1 MDDPTYKANRISSKE
16 LEDELLKFTTK
27 SDKVQGPLTKRAEEV
42 QKNDVEVNI
51 TECTKSRVNKVVLPE
66 YHELT
71 QSESSSSFGES
82 DSDFENVD
90 TSSDSE
96 ALANFCG
103 ESALD
108 FDGFGDNLRRKKLT
122 AHWRSFIQP
131 IMWRCK
137 WTELQIKKLQTL
149 TQKYDRK
156 LEVHNK
162 RKQIQSEDSPLIDG
176 VKSLPFSH
184 TEARVDLVK
193 RKKRRMIETTTD
205 VTEYM
210 SQHNLFSYYENKK
223 SSTESALVSNV
234 PTNSEIIT
242 TQRADIDDEFWAND
256 DLSSFIA
263 GDGDNFLEGVLRKIE
278 LLQSQ
283 AGRLRIRVDRI
294 LSENAK
300 TIFFADNLSLPAPFH
315 ASHANNG
322 EGMAIGTHDA
332 SQLISECNMG
342 DVLLPDNIAI
352 TNHGIGVCN
361 ANANIDHA
369 RSADSHRNVK
379 DGALVYNRRVKEE
392 MNNFEEVIINPIEK
406 PPLFKDVSVK
416 TAKPPVPDE
425 PNLHIDD
432 QPPRKIRSV
441 TTSKRKRG
449 RKKSA
454 RLRTRRTS
462 G

>member
-1 MDDPTYKANRISSKE
+1 MDDPTCKANGIFAKE
-16 LEDELLKFTTK
+16 LEDEPMEFTIK
-27 SDKVQGPLTKRAEEV
+27 SDRVQGPLTKRAEEV

-51 TECTKSRVNKVVLPE
+51 TECTKSMVNKVVLPE
-66 YHELT
+66 YHDLT

-82 DSDFENVD
+82 DSDFENGD
-90 TSSDSE
+90 TLSDSE
-96 ALANFCG
+96 ALADFCG

-108 FDGFGDNLRRKKLT
+108 FDGFGDNIRRKKLT

-149 TQKYDRK
+149 AQKYDRK

-176 VKSLPFSH
+176 VKSLPFSR
-184 TEARVDLVK
+184 TESRVDLVK

-205 VTEYM
+205 VTEYIE
-210 SQHNLFSYYENKK
+210 QEEFYRECLN
-223 SSTESALVSNV
+223 
-234 PTNSEIIT
+234 
-242 TQRADIDDEFWAND
+242 TQRANIDDEFWAND

-263 GDGDNFLEGVLRKIE
+263 GDGDNSLEGVLRKIE
-278 LLQSQ
+278 FLQSQ
-283 AGRLRIRVDRI
+283 AGRLRSRADRI
-294 LSENAK
+294 LTENAEK
-300 TIFFADNLSLPAPFH
+300 ILFADNLSLPAPFH

-322 EGMAIGTHDA
+322 EGMAVGTHDA
-332 SQLISECNMG
+332 SQLISEYNMG

-352 TNHGIGVCN
+352 TNHGNGVRK

-369 RSADSHRNVK
+369 LSADAHRNVK
-379 DGALVYNRRVKEE
+379 DGALVDNWRVKEE

-406 PPLFKDVSVK
+406 PPLLKDVSVK
-416 TAKPPVPDE
+416 TANPPFPNE
-425 PNLHIDD
+425 PKLRIDD
-432 QPPRKIRSV
+432 QPPRQIRSV

-449 RKKSA
+449 RKKSV
-454 RLRTRRTS
+454 RRRTRRTS